1 MEYNIGDIVRLKP
14 FGETLYTIT
23 GVMHTPGPQLEP
35 IRDPEN
41 DDRFIYR
48 RPIIN
53 LYAVDG
59 GKCHWVEEDII
70 PTSDHNLYP
79 PSRYAI
85 GDEVI
90 VGRDDD
96 THYHVIAVMHEH
108 GAYNYMLADVT
119 GSRPLVKRHEQDVIP
134 ATQYSLF

>member
-1 MEYNIGDIVRLKP
+1 MLQIGDIVHLKP

-23 GVMHTPGPQLEP
+23 GVMRTPGPQYEP
-35 IRDPEN
+35 VRDPEN
-41 DDRFIYR
+41 DNRFTYR
-48 RPIIN
+48 RPIVN

-108 GAYNYMLADVT
+108 GAYNYMLAYVT
-119 GSRPLVKRHEQDVIP
+119 GSRPLVKRNEQDLIP

>member
-1 MEYNIGDIVRLKP
+1 MLQIGDIVHLKP

-23 GVMHTPGPQLEP
+23 GVMRTPGPQYEP
-35 IRDPEN
+35 VRDPEN
-41 DDRFIYR
+41 DNRFTYR

-90 VGRDDD
+90 VGQDDNN
-96 THYHVIAVMHEH
+96 HYHVIAVVHEH
-108 GAYNYMLADVT
+108 GGYAYILAGET
-119 GSRPLVKRHEQDVIP
+119 WGRPPFKRHEHDLIP

>member
-1 MEYNIGDIVRLKP
+1 MLQIGDIVHLKP

-23 GVMHTPGPQLEP
+23 GVMRTPGPQLES

-59 GKCHWVEEDII
+59 GECHWVGEDII

-79 PSRYAI
+79 QSRFAI

-96 THYHVIAVMHEH
+96 THYHVVAVMHEH
-108 GAYNYMLADVT
+108 GAYNYMLAGVT
-119 GSRPLVKRHEQDVIP
+119 GSRPPVKRHEQDVIP

>member
-1 MEYNIGDIVRLKP
+1 MLQIGDIVRLKP

-23 GVMHTPGPQLEP
+23 GVMRTPGPQYEP
-35 IRDPEN
+35 VRDPEN
-41 DDRFIYR
+41 DNRFTYR
-48 RPIIN
+48 RPIVN

-85 GDEVI
+85 WDEVI

-119 GSRPLVKRHEQDVIP
+119 GSRPLVKRKEQDLIP

>member
-1 MEYNIGDIVRLKP
+1 MLQIGDIVHLKP

-23 GVMHTPGPQLEP
+23 GVMRTPGPQYEP
-35 IRDPEN
+35 VRDPEN
-41 DDRFIYR
+41 DNRFTYH
-48 RPIIN
+48 RPIVN

-85 GDEVI
+85 WDEVI

-96 THYHVIAVMHEH
+96 THYHVIAVIHEH

-119 GSRPLVKRHEQDVIP
+119 GSRPLVKRHEQDLIP
-134 ATQYSLF
+134 ETQYSLF

>member
-35 IRDPEN
+35 IRDLEN

-108 GAYNYMLADVT
+108 GAYDYMLADVT

>member
-119 GSRPLVKRHEQDVIP
+119 GSRPPVKRHEQDVIP
-134 ATQYSLF
+134 ATQYTLF

>member
-1 MEYNIGDIVRLKP
+1 MLQIGDIVHLKP

-23 GVMHTPGPQLEP
+23 GVMRTPGPQYEP
-35 IRDPEN
+35 VRDPEN
-41 DDRFIYR
+41 DNRFTYR
-48 RPIIN
+48 RPIVN

-85 GDEVI
+85 WDEVI

-96 THYHVIAVMHEH
+96 THYHVIAVIHEH

-119 GSRPLVKRHEQDVIP
+119 GSRPLVKCHEQDVIP

>member
-1 MEYNIGDIVRLKP
+1 MLQIGDIVRLKP

-119 GSRPLVKRHEQDVIP
+119 GSRPLVKRNEQDLTP

>member
-1 MEYNIGDIVRLKP
+1 MLQIGDIVRLKP

-108 GAYNYMLADVT
+108 GAYNYMLADVI
-119 GSRPLVKRHEQDVIP
+119 GSRPPVKRHEQDVIP

>member
-1 MEYNIGDIVRLKP
+1 MLQIGDIVRLKP

-23 GVMHTPGPQLEP
+23 GVMRTPGPQYETFK
-35 IRDPEN
+35 DPEN
-41 DDRFIYR
+41 DNRFTYR
-48 RPIIN
+48 RPIVN

-59 GKCHWVEEDII
+59 GECHWVEEDII
-70 PTSDHNLYP
+70 PTSGHNIYP
-79 PSRYAI
+79 PSRFAI

-90 VGRDDD
+90 VGLDDD

-108 GAYNYMLADVT
+108 GGYDYMLADVT

>member
-1 MEYNIGDIVRLKP
+1 MLQIGDIVHLKP

-23 GVMHTPGPQLEP
+23 GVMRTTGPQYEP
-35 IRDPEN
+35 VKDPEN
-41 DDRFIYR
+41 DNRFTYR
-48 RPIIN
+48 RPVVN

-85 GDEVI
+85 WDEVI

-96 THYHVIAVMHEH
+96 TRYHVIAIMHEH
-108 GAYNYMLADVT
+108 GAYNYMLANVT
-119 GSRPLVKRHEQDVIP
+119 GSRPPVKRHEQDVIP
-134 ATQYSLF
+134 VTQYSLF

>member
-1 MEYNIGDIVRLKP
+1 MLQIGDIVHLKP

-23 GVMHTPGPQLEP
+23 GVMRTPGPQYEP
-35 IRDPEN
+35 VKDPEN
-41 DDRFIYR
+41 DNRFTYR
-48 RPIIN
+48 RPIVN

-79 PSRYAI
+79 PSRFAI

-96 THYHVIAVMHEH
+96 TYYHVIAVMHEH
-108 GAYNYMLADVT
+108 GAYNYMLANMT

>member
-48 RPIIN
+48 RHIIN

-119 GSRPLVKRHEQDVIP
+119 GSRPPFKRHEHDLIP

>member
-1 MEYNIGDIVRLKP
+1 MLQIGDIVHLKP
-14 FGETLYTIT
+14 FRDTHYTIT
-23 GVMHTPGPQLEP
+23 GIMRAPGYTCELAQ
-35 IRDPEN
+35 DSEN
-41 DDRFIYR
+41 VDRVIYQ
-48 RPIIN
+48 RPYVN
-53 LYAVDG
+53 LYAVNG
-59 GKCHWVEEDII
+59 GECNWVEGDAT

-79 PSRYAI
+79 PSRFAI

>member
-1 MEYNIGDIVRLKP
+1 MLQIGDIVHLKP